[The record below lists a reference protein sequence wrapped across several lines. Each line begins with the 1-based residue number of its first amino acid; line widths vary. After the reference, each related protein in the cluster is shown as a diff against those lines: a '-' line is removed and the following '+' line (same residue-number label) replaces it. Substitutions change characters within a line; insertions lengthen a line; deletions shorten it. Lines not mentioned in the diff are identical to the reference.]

1 MAIWSSVTLRVVE
14 CTCQDSRGWWSGFDP
29 LGPSWHRHRPA
40 PELHPGRW
48 ALGRQHPRPGLLC
61 TNLFTT
67 CHMSKPLHSKCS
79 VHRKFEAIISYLLL
93 SVFSPNSTYKS
104 EIWRWSVVAGTNDN
118 ECLSKPVHVALQVLI
133 CPFVAGNEQGH
144 QYSFN
149 KSSRSFVIGLEATS
163 LTWLEPNSTTDGQ
176 ICRVSSATGSIWLLI
191 LSTNQHSI
199 WCVQVL
205 WADKVLLMT
214 TSGDPRQRQKHVT
227 KWI

>member
-1 MAIWSSVTLRVVE
+1 
-14 CTCQDSRGWWSGFDP
+14 
-29 LGPSWHRHRPA
+29 
-40 PELHPGRW
+40 
-48 ALGRQHPRPGLLC
+48 
-61 TNLFTT
+61 
-67 CHMSKPLHSKCS
+67 MSKPLQSKCS

-93 SVFSPNSTYKS
+93 SGFSPNSTYKS

-118 ECLSKPVHVALQVLI
+118 ECPSKPVHVALQVLI

-205 WADKVLLMT
+205 WADKVLHYDNLWWPQAAVKT
-214 TSGDPRQRQKHVT
+214 CHQVNLKPKTCAIRCKIEFIAYNT
-227 KWI
+227 